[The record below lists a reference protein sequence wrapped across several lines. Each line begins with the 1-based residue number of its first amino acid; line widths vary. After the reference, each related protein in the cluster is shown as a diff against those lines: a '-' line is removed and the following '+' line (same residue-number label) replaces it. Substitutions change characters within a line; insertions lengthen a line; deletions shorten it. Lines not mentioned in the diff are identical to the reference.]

1 MEHIK
6 FSEQPTLRRPVLL
19 LAFAG
24 WNDAAEVATTAVRFL
39 VQRWEAK
46 KFAELDPE
54 EFYNFARVRP
64 HVRIE
69 SDFSRAI
76 TWPQNTF
83 YYHVDPLLDRDFVLL
98 LGIEPNLKWR
108 TFCEEVLGVC
118 QGIEVTSAL
127 SLGGLVADVPH
138 TRAAR
143 ITAFSSDPDLV
154 ARFPELGM
162 RRSRYEGPTGIVGVL
177 SDAFAKSNIPVG
189 SMWGNVPHYISASPN
204 PKVVHALL
212 ARLSTLYGLGLE
224 LSEMERAGRR
234 FERQVNEALI
244 HNREVAEY
252 VKRLEERIEEPE
264 PGTEEVDDEPP
275 AGGAGELPRGEDV
288 VRQLE
293 EFLRERSSNPD
304 DAPDDD
310 APADEPPKN

>member
-1 MEHIK
+1 MTYVRFVE
-6 FSEQPTLRRPVLL
+6 EPTLRRPVLI

-24 WNDAAEVATTAVRFL
+24 WNDASEVATTAVRFL
-39 VQRWEAK
+39 VSRWEAK
-46 KFAELDPE
+46 KFADIDAED
-54 EFYNFARVRP
+54 FYNFARVRP

-69 SDFSRAI
+69 ENYNRTI
-76 TWPQNTF
+76 TWPENSF

-108 TFCEEVLGVC
+108 TFCEQIIDVC
-118 QGIEVTSAL
+118 QKVGVTSAL

-138 TRAAR
+138 TRAPR

-154 ARFPELGM
+154 ERFPELAI

-177 SDAFAKSNIPVG
+177 SDVFTKSGMPVG
-189 SMWGNVPHYISASPN
+189 SLWGNVPHYISASPN

-212 ARLSTLYGLGLE
+212 SRLSTIYGLGLE

-234 FERQVNEALI
+234 FERQVNEALQ
-244 HNREVAEY
+244 HNPEVAQY
-252 VKRLEERIEEPE
+252 VKQLEAREDEPE
-264 PGTEEVDDEPP
+264 SESESSETGTSAQV
-275 AGGAGELPRGEDV
+275 ELPRGEDV

-293 EFLRERSSNPD
+293 EFLRQRASDKPD
-304 DAPDDD
+304 DADDQ
-310 APADEPPKN
+310 PSSS

>member
-1 MEHIK
+1 MEHIHYT
-6 FSEQPTLRRPVLL
+6 EQPTLRRPVLL

-39 VQRWEAK
+39 IQRWDAK

-69 SDFSRAI
+69 SDFSRVI

-108 TFCEEVLGVC
+108 TFCQEILEVC
-118 QGIEVTSAL
+118 QSVEVTSAL

-138 TRAAR
+138 TRNAR
-143 ITAFSSDPDLV
+143 ITAFSSDPELV
-154 ARFPELGM
+154 ARFPQLGV

-177 SDAFAKSNIPVG
+177 SDAFAKANIPVG

-212 ARLSTLYGLGLE
+212 ARLSELYGLGLE

-244 HNREVAEY
+244 HNREVADY
-252 VKRLEERIEEPE
+252 VKRLEERIYDPE
-264 PGTEEVDDEPP
+264 PGTEEFNADAQPP
-275 AGGAGELPRGEDV
+275 GSPADLPRGEDI

-293 EFLRERSSNPD
+293 EFLRERSSSQDDPPEGDDPD
-304 DAPDDD
+304 QPTR
-310 APADEPPKN
+310 N

>member
-1 MEHIK
+1 MEYVRFIEH
-6 FSEQPTLRRPVLL
+6 PTLRRPVLL

-39 VQRWEAK
+39 IQRWEAK

-69 SDFSRAI
+69 SDFSRVI

-108 TFCEEVLGVC
+108 TFCQEILDVC
-118 QGIEVTSAL
+118 QAVEVTSAL

-138 TRAAR
+138 TRAPR
-143 ITAFSSDPDLV
+143 ITAFSSDPELV
-154 ARFPELGM
+154 SRFPELGV

-177 SDAFAKSNIPVG
+177 SDAFARTNIPVG

-212 ARLSTLYGLGLE
+212 SRLSTLYGLGLE
-224 LSEMERAGRR
+224 LGEMERAGRR
-234 FERQVNEALI
+234 FERQVNEALL
-244 HNREVAEY
+244 HNPEVAQY
-252 VKRLEERIEEPE
+252 VKRLEERVEEPE
-264 PGTEEVDDEPP
+264 PGTQEVEPERRT
-275 AGGAGELPRGEDV
+275 GGPEDLPRGEDI
-288 VRQLE
+288 VRHLE
-293 EFLRERSSNPD
+293 QFLRGRSSSSD
-304 DAPDDD
+304 DGSDE
-310 APADEPPKN
+310 DEPGEERPTT